1 MNDLIMINKELS
13 YLLSVSPISLSKNN
27 KIYDDIDNNDNNDY
41 KTIEELCDFQYSDIN
56 DSNNDDNND
65 NEYPILGGG
74 NYISFYTNKYNRDG
88 KTCKIGRY
96 SIDKDNCVMILN
108 EKYYLNE
115 NGFTIISKNENVITN
130 DYLFNYLEKNKNK
143 VFECAIGGMAQKT
156 LNIEKFK
163 KLKIPLNSKLEI
175 L

>member
-13 YLLSVSPISLSKNN
+13 FSKNN
-27 KIYDDIDNNDNNDY
+27 KIYDDIDNDNNDY
-41 KTIEELCDFQYSDIN
+41 KTIEELCDFQYSDNN
-56 DSNNDDNND
+56 DSNNYDND
-65 NEYPILGGG
+65 NEYPVLGGG
-74 NYISFYTNKYNRDG
+74 DYISFYTNKYNRDG
-88 KTCKIGRY
+88 KTCKICRY
-96 SIDKDNCVMILN
+96 GINKDNCVMILN

-143 VFECAIGGMAQKT
+143 NKVFECAIGGMAQKA

-163 KLKIPLNSKLEI
+163 KLKIPLNPKLEI

>member
-13 YLLSVSPISLSKNN
+13 YLLSVSFSKNN
-27 KIYDDIDNNDNNDY
+27 KIYDNNYDIDNNDY
-41 KTIEELCDFQYSDIN
+41 KTIEELCDFQYSD
-56 DSNNDDNND
+56 NNNNYEND
-65 NEYPILGGG
+65 NEYPVLGGG
-74 NYISFYTNKYNRDG
+74 DHISFYTNKYNRDG

-143 VFECAIGGMAQKT
+143 VFECAIGGMAQKA

-163 KLKIPLNSKLEI
+163 KLKIPLNPKLEI
-175 L
+175 F